1 MSRMLW
7 RTGCFA
13 LFILF
18 SGCTTHSSKSLLKQI
33 LTDRKKWIETPGK
46 RIVMYRHKNPD
57 YPVPAP
63 ASLSRLDSAAM
74 NALEF
79 TGELN
84 YSRPIR
90 IIVTPDMAGI
100 KDLTGKTTN
109 GIAFPKENLIVEMD
123 GVTGACHEIL
133 HLIGTNSWGKPK
145 AWISEG
151 MAVYCDDNWW
161 GYDLH
166 ALARYL
172 QLNRKLTPLKALI
185 RDKGFHSI
193 DPRYSYPQAGSMVR
207 FIDQQYG
214 RQKLI
219 KLWQTNDFSASLGK
233 TAEEI
238 EIAWLNVIEDTSAEG
253 IRYPE

>member
-1 MSRMLW
+1 MTRILLCSGYL
-7 RTGCFA
+7 A
-13 LFILF
+13 LLILAN
-18 SGCTTHSSKSLLKQI
+18 GCTPHSSKSLLKQI
-33 LTDRKKWIETPGK
+33 LTDREKWLEVPGK
-46 RIVMYRHKNPD
+46 RVVSYYAISSD
-57 YPVPAP
+57 LVPAP
-63 ASLSRLDSAAM
+63 SSLNRLDSAAM
-74 NALEF
+74 SALEF

-90 IIVTPDMAGI
+90 VIVTPDMAGI
-100 KDLTGKTTN
+100 KDLTGKTTD

-133 HLIGTNSWGKPK
+133 HLVGINSWGKPK

-185 RDKGFHSI
+185 RDKGFNSI
-193 DPRYSYPQAGSMVR
+193 DPRYSYPQVGSMVR
-207 FIDQQYG
+207 FIDQQFG

-233 TAEEI
+233 TVEEI
-238 EIAWLNVIEDTSAEG
+238 EIAWLNVIGDTSAEG
-253 IRYPE
+253 VRYQE